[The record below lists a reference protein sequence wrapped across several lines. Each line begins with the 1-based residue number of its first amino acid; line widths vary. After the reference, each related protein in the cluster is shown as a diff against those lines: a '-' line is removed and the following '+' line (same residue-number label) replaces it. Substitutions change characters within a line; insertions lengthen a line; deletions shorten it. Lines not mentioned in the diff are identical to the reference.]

1 MKKEVP
7 FTISWIT
14 IATSAIF
21 CFYAAQ
27 LLVIVADSPAQAE
40 AFAANLGGKELKP
53 TYGGADN
60 NPISK
65 NMVTL
70 KTNKGD
76 ITIELYKN
84 ESPKTVE
91 NFLKLATSG
100 FYNGVKFHRV
110 INGFMIQAGD
120 PLTKDDGAIDR
131 WGTRGPG
138 YTIPDELSSKEVY
151 AEGYKAGVLAMANTG
166 RPNSGGSQFFIMH
179 KDFPL
184 PPQYTIFG
192 KVVSGMEVVNAIAT
206 VKTYMPGQIDRPLE
220 NIVIAG
226 VEVK

>member
-7 FTISWIT
+7 FTVSWIT

-27 LLVIVADSPAQAE
+27 LLIIVADSPSQAE
-40 AFAANLGGKELKP
+40 AFASNLGGKQLV
-53 TYGGADN
+53 ASSN
-60 NPISK
+60 NSENKIMK

-76 ITIELYKN
+76 ISIELYAN
-84 ESPKTVE
+84 DSPKTVE
-91 NFLKLATSG
+91 NFLKLVNSG

-110 INGFMIQAGD
+110 ISGFMIQAGD
-120 PLTKDDGAIDR
+120 PLTKDDGAINR
-131 WGTRGPG
+131 WGTGGPG
-138 YTIPDELSSKEVY
+138 YTIPDELTSKQVY
-151 AEGYKAGVLAMANTG
+151 QEGYKAGVLAMANTG

-179 KDFPL
+179 KDYPL

-192 KVVSGMEVVNAIAT
+192 KVTSGMEVVNAIAS
-206 VKTYMPGQIDRPLE
+206 VKTYMPGQVDRPLE
-220 NIVIAG
+220 NVVILKA
-226 VEVK
+226 EAN